1 MLFTTTFLFLFLVAI
16 LVSEVFLV
24 GVTSNALNL
33 TVPTTGTSNDTLV
46 LLRGAVEVYIKS
58 VVCQVSSRT
67 IEHLRV
73 TLFQSVRNLK
83 IVSTVVVEVIV
94 VLGFFLGLG
103 NHYFILS
110 IFTKNLVESVTY
122 AFSSL
127 MIVTVPIS
135 ISSMSSTSW
144 ARSLTSSSM

>member
-1 MLFTTTFLFLFLVAI
+1 MLFTTIFLFLFLVAI

-24 GVTSNALNL
+24 GVTSDALNL
-33 TVPTTGTSNDTLV
+33 TVPTTSASNDTLV

-58 VVCQVSSRT
+58 VLCQVSSRT

-83 IVSTVVVEVIV
+83 IVSTVVVEVVV

-103 NHYFILS
+103 KHYLVLS
-110 IFTKNLVESVTY
+110 VFTKNLVESVTNLL
-122 AFSSL
+122 SSL
-127 MIVTVPIS
+127 LIDLLPMFS
-135 ISSMSSTSW
+135 SSMSSTSW